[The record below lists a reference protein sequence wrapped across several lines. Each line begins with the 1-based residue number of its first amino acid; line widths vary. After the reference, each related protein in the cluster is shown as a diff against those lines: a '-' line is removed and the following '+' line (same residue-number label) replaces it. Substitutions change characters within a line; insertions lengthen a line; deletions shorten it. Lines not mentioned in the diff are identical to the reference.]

1 MTLMTDVP
9 AEPVAD
15 APAADAPAPAAVDA
29 PPADAPAPV
38 EPAAADKPAA
48 DVIPEKYDLQIPEGV
63 NMDAAGVEAFAEFAR
78 DAGLTQ
84 DKAGALLAKM
94 APVMAQRQQQAI
106 EAMHAEWAGQSKSDT
121 EFGGDKLNENL
132 AVAKRAMDKFGTP
145 ELTKLLNESGMGN
158 HPEIIRAFYRAGKA
172 ISEDRFVGG
181 GRATAPVDP
190 SKRMYPT
197 MS

>member
-1 MTLMTDVP
+1 MTDVP
-9 AEPVAD
+9 AEPAAD
-15 APAADAPAPAAVDA
+15 APATDAHAPAAVDA
-29 PPADAPAPV
+29 PPAADPAPV

-48 DVIPEKYDLQIPEGV
+48 DVVPEKYDLQIPEGV

-94 APVMAQRQQQAI
+94 APVMAQRQQQAV
-106 EAMHAEWAGQSKSDT
+106 EAMHAEWAGQSKSDA

>member
-15 APAADAPAPAAVDA
+15 APAADVPAPADAAPAPAAD
-29 PPADAPAPV
+29 PAPA

-48 DVIPEKYDLQIPEGV
+48 DVVPEKYDLQIPDGV
-63 NMDAAGVEAFAEFAR
+63 NMDSAGVDAFAEFAR

-84 DKAGALLAKM
+84 DKASALLSKM

-106 EAMHAEWAGQSKSDT
+106 EAMHAEWAGQSKSDS
-121 EFGGDKLNENL
+121 EFGGDKLHENL

-172 ISEDRFVGG
+172 ISEDRFVSGG
-181 GRATAPVDP
+181 QATAPADP